1 VFQTKDLHHLELD
14 PVGAAPISGAWE
26 GFPRFAGLPHW
37 TKETADWNCQHLT
50 VLTYLSTV
58 PEKPFPCFFT
68 RCSQSNGKTRKKK
81 ERYFCQPGPGP
92 IDSLK
97 LGEAGHQ
104 KYLNPPTKQHPT
116 AHLQSGCLI
125 CSPGAGFASAT
136 AASGSCP
143 GSHFE

>member
-1 VFQTKDLHHLELD
+1 MAKRGKRKHAIFVNQD
-14 PVGAAPISGAWE
+14 P
-26 GFPRFAGLPHW
+26 
-37 TKETADWNCQHLT
+37 C
-50 VLTYLSTV
+50 
-58 PEKPFPCFFT
+58 
-68 RCSQSNGKTRKKK
+68 
-81 ERYFCQPGPGP
+81 

-136 AASGSCP
+136 AASASCP
-143 GSHFE
+143 GSHFEEQIGAAQIALDMW